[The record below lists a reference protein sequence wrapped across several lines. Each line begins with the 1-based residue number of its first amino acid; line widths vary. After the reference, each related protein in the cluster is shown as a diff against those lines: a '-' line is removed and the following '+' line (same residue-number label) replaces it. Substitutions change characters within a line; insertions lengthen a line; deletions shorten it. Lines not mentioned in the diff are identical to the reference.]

1 MDRKRIMTTYCLL
14 GLLVIAAAGLAYIK
28 IASIPETDSKTDIVM
43 EYDSK
48 WNPERLSDLYGQML
62 SNYEAGETWKNIPA
76 AKEIL
81 YIMKEVAPE
90 RDEEI
95 NPAMRMLICERIVDN
110 DLIDL
115 RDTPRLYL
123 EYLEYWKMCERMNKT
138 EEELA
143 DLDLDTEFKER
154 ADEMSRKI
162 TLMLSGKKE
171 AVVIWNSLGHL
182 KHDPVQLT
190 PQWEEHVYEIEK
202 ECDERL
208 KDEPR
213 HMGFCHAYWSTKRAV
228 AANYGIE
235 WRSPSSM
242 NPGVMFD

>member
-1 MDRKRIMTTYCLL
+1 MDRKRKIVTYCLI
-14 GLLVIAAAGLAYIK
+14 GLLVMAAAGLAYIK
-28 IASIPETDSKTDIVM
+28 IASISETDSKTDIVM

-123 EYLEYWKMCERMNKT
+123 EYLEYWKMCERMDKT
-138 EEELA
+138 EEELT
-143 DLDLDTEFKER
+143 DLDLDAEF
-154 ADEMSRKI
+154 
-162 TLMLSGKKE
+162 MLSGKKE
-171 AVVIWNSLGHL
+171 AIATWNSLGHL

>member
-123 EYLEYWKMCERMNKT
+123 EYLEYWKMC
-138 EEELA
+138 
-143 DLDLDTEFKER
+143 
-154 ADEMSRKI
+154 
-162 TLMLSGKKE
+162 
-171 AVVIWNSLGHL
+171 
-182 KHDPVQLT
+182 
-190 PQWEEHVYEIEK
+190 
-202 ECDERL
+202 
-208 KDEPR
+208 
-213 HMGFCHAYWSTKRAV
+213 
-228 AANYGIE
+228 
-235 WRSPSSM
+235 
-242 NPGVMFD
+242 